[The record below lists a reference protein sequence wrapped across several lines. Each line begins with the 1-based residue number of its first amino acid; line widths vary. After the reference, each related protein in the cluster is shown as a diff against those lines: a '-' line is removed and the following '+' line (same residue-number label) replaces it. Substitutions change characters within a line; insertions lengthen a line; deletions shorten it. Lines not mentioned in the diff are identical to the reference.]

1 MLETNINWIGSIPK
15 DWEFKK
21 IKNCGSFK
29 TGKDYK
35 DLQLGSIPVYG
46 SSETPFEYVNKSL
59 CNKKAIA
66 VGRKGTIDQPFT
78 TPNKFW
84 AVDTC
89 LYNTVDNKNWNFQ
102 YVFYWIKI
110 IPFKEIGTKTAVP
123 SLTQTQVNNLPIAY
137 PKLEQQT
144 KIANYLDIETSK
156 IDRKI
161 SILEQK
167 FEKLEEYK
175 QSIIFETVTKGL
187 DSNIEMKDSGI
198 DWIGDIPA
206 HWDIFRL
213 KDVVKYINL
222 PKAKVNTNNYLE
234 IGDIDIKTKTYN
246 ITNKDKLSVDTAR
259 LAPKG
264 TLLIST
270 VRPNRGGIVI
280 TKYKHPISAAFCAI
294 KNPSKFWFYFV
305 QTRGFM
311 NELIKMN
318 MDATYPTCKDM
329 DIIKQVVCVP
339 TKAEQEKIAD
349 YLDSVCLNVD
359 KKKEIIKKQINLLK
373 EYKQT
378 IIYEAVT
385 GKMEI
390 L

>member
-1 MLETNINWIGSIPK
+1 MKVSGIEWIG
-15 DWEFKK
+15 E
-21 IKNCGSFK
+21 
-29 TGKDYK
+29 
-35 DLQLGSIPVYG
+35 
-46 SSETPFEYVNKSL
+46 
-59 CNKKAIA
+59 
-66 VGRKGTIDQPFT
+66 
-78 TPNKFW
+78 
-84 AVDTC
+84 
-89 LYNTVDNKNWNFQ
+89 
-102 YVFYWIKI
+102 
-110 IPFKEIGTKTAVP
+110 
-123 SLTQTQVNNLPIAY
+123 
-137 PKLEQQT
+137 
-144 KIANYLDIETSK
+144 
-156 IDRKI
+156 
-161 SILEQK
+161 
-167 FEKLEEYK
+167 
-175 QSIIFETVTKGL
+175 
-187 DSNIEMKDSGI
+187 
-198 DWIGDIPA
+198 IPA

-234 IGDIDIKTKTYN
+234 IGDVDIKTKTYN

-280 TKYKHPISAAFCAI
+280 TKYKHPVSAAFCAI

-339 TKAEQEKIAD
+339 TKTEQEKIAD
-349 YLDSVCLNVD
+349 YLDSVCLKID
-359 KKKEIIKKQINLLK
+359 KKKEIIKKQIELLK

-378 IIYEAVT
+378 MIYEAVT